1 MDRDPGAIEAAG
13 WSARPGEQQ
22 RLAPP
27 QEQPLH
33 RNAAG
38 LDSGDSHEDA
48 AGPRPHSPLPE
59 AAAVDACRFKAT
71 EEPVEWFQAARNER
85 VPTDQLHLID
95 SLLGD
100 GVYRVPVPEVRLV
113 MCQGLKANST
123 PGRRLSARVVHPVTG
138 GSEPL

>member
-59 AAAVDACRFKAT
+59 AAAVDTCRFKAT
-71 EEPVEWFQAARNER
+71 EELVEWFQAARNER
-85 VPTDQLHLID
+85 VPTDQLHLIVFQETECTVYPCQ
-95 SLLGD
+95 LGWSC
-100 GVYRVPVPEVRLV
+100 V
-113 MCQGLKANST
+113 KANSA
-123 PGRRLSARVVHPVTG
+123 PGRRLSARVVQPENSLA
-138 GSEPL
+138 GSKQRAF